1 MENEFDL
8 DPALRAELDSSFDKA
23 VFTDGL
29 PADDV
34 NAGVRKIYEEGESA
48 GAPFAVTRARML
60 AYALANVGLAV
71 NRADAFA
78 GVVCRRYLSGRR
90 YASAD
95 GAAPPPSRNALA
107 EIASERAGAIGA
119 ARFPEKFARNKAAF
133 AEGRFLAVADLSH
146 TSPDWDRILA
156 LGIPGLLDEAE
167 RRHDESRSPFT
178 ESAVVACRAFR
189 DFALR
194 FARVA
199 EREGRP
205 DLARML
211 EALGARPPETLHEA
225 LQLAILYWHVQETEG
240 EWVRSMGVF
249 DRQYAP
255 FLERDI
261 AAGRLTEETAEEL
274 LVRFFAFFHAESK
287 GRDAGT
293 PICFGGYLPDAA
305 PGEAGKSPSP
315 RRRDGCNRLTRLA
328 WRAFRKLGTPTPK
341 FSLRVNPDTPPDLLR
356 FAAECIQEG
365 KNAMVFANEAVAR
378 KAFLRHGKDEAD
390 LANFVPIG
398 CYEPAIMG
406 KELSCTMT
414 CDFNLAKPAEDL
426 FADPSFRPG
435 TYGEVETRY
444 FATLAGNLREALGIA
459 REWELAWRDINPAP
473 ILSATMAECME
484 SGRDVSAFGTKYAT
498 SGVMCAGL
506 ATAVDT
512 LLAIRDLVFDRK
524 LVPYEELGAILR
536 SDWEGHEDLRQFALR
551 RAPKWGS
558 GNPQADDLGR
568 RVCEASADAIE
579 SAPSAKEGGFQMG
592 LWSIDWS
599 VFFGQKTG
607 ATADGRRAG
616 SPISKNSGASYG
628 CDAEGIAGVIQSLSG
643 VDHARFPD
651 GAVLDAMFPPATV
664 AGPEGAD
671 FIANVVRA
679 FFAKGGFFIH
689 FNVLSPEQLRAAQAD
704 PEKYRNLQVRLC
716 GWNVRFVNLDRAHQD
731 WLILQ
736 AEGRGA

>member
-1 MENEFDL
+1 MNYDL
-8 DPALRAELDSSFDKA
+8 DESLRAELDASFDEA

-29 PADDV
+29 PLDEV
-34 NAGVRKIYEEGESA
+34 NAGVRKLYEEGESA

-60 AYALANVGLAV
+60 AYALDNVGLAI

-78 GVVCRRYLSGRR
+78 GVVQRRYLSSRR
-90 YASAD
+90 YASAA
-95 GAAPPPSRNALA
+95 GAEPPPARNALA
-107 EIASERAGAIGA
+107 EIASERANAIGA
-119 ARFPEKFARNKAAF
+119 ARFPERQARNRAAWS
-133 AEGRFLAVADLSH
+133 EGRFHTAADLSH
-146 TSPDWDRILA
+146 TSPDWDRILT
-156 LGIPGLLDEAE
+156 LGIPGLLAEAE
-167 RRHDESRSPFT
+167 KRHGESPSPFT
-178 ESAVVACRAFR
+178 ESAVLACRAFR
-189 DFALR
+189 DFTMR

-205 DLARML
+205 DLAQML
-211 EALGARPPETLHEA
+211 DALAVRAPETLHEA
-225 LQLAILYWHVQETEG
+225 LQLAILYWHVQEIEG
-240 EWVRSMGVF
+240 EWVRSMGIF

-255 FLERDI
+255 FLERDM
-261 AAGRLTEETAEEL
+261 AAGRLMEESAEDL

-293 PICFGGYLPDAA
+293 AICFGGYLPDGA
-305 PGEAGKSPSP
+305 PGTPH
-315 RRRDGCNRLTRLA
+315 RDGCNRLTRLA

-341 FSLRVNPDTPPDLLR
+341 FSLRVNPDTPPDILR
-356 FAAECIQEG
+356 FAAECVQEG
-365 KNAMVFANEAVAR
+365 KNAMVFANETTAR
-378 KAFLRHGKDEAD
+378 KAFLRHGKAPAD

-414 CDFNLAKPAEDL
+414 CDFNLAKPAEEL
-426 FADPSFRPG
+426 FADPSFRPSS
-435 TYGEVETRY
+435 YDEVETRY
-444 FATLAGNLREALGIA
+444 FASLAETLREALGIA
-459 REWELAWRDINPAP
+459 REWELVWRDINPSP
-473 ILSATMAECME
+473 MLSATMSECMAK
-484 SGRDVSAFGTKYAT
+484 GLDVSAFGTKYAT

-512 LLAIRDLVFDRK
+512 LLAIRALVFDKK
-524 LVPYEELGAILR
+524 LVSYGELGGILR
-536 SDWEGHEDLRQFALR
+536 ANWDGHEDLRQFALR
-551 RAPKWGS
+551 RASKWGS
-558 GNPQADDLGR
+558 GDAAADDLGKR
-568 RVCEASADAIE
+568 ICETAADVIE

-592 LWSIDWS
+592 LWSIDWCI
-599 VFFGQKTG
+599 FFGEKTG

-616 SPISKNSGASYG
+616 TPISKNSGASFG
-628 CDAEGIAGVIQSLSG
+628 CDSEGIAGVIQSLSG
-643 VDHARFPD
+643 VDHSRFPD

-716 GWNVRFVNLDRAHQD
+716 GWNVRFVNLDKTHQD
-731 WLILQ
+731 WLIQ
-736 AEGRGA
+736 EAEGRGA

>member
-1 MENEFDL
+1 MNEYDM
-8 DPALRAELDSSFDKA
+8 DPALRAELDASFDDA

-29 PADDV
+29 PLDEV
-34 NAGVRKIYEEGESA
+34 NAGVRRVYEEGENA

-60 AYALANVGLAV
+60 AYALTNVGLAI

-78 GVVCRRYLSGRR
+78 GIVRRRYLSSRR
-90 YASAD
+90 YA
-95 GAAPPPSRNALA
+95 GAAGAEPSPSRNALA
-107 EIASERAGAIGA
+107 EIASERAGAIGK
-119 ARFPEKFARNKAAF
+119 ARFPEQYARNRAAW
-133 AEGRFLAVADLSH
+133 AEGRFQTVADLSH
-146 TSPDWDRILA
+146 TSPDWDRVLT
-156 LGIPGLLDEAE
+156 LGIPGLLAEAE
-167 RRHDESRSPFT
+167 KRHSENPSPFT
-178 ESAVVACRAFR
+178 ESTVLACRAFH

-199 EREGRP
+199 EREGRD
-205 DLARML
+205 DLAKILSSLAIRS
-211 EALGARPPETLHEA
+211 PETLREA
-225 LQLAILYWHVQETEG
+225 LQLAILYWHVQEIEG

-261 AAGRLTEETAEEL
+261 AAGRLTEEAAEEL

-293 PICFGGYLPDAA
+293 AICFGGYLPGDD
-305 PGEAGKSPSP
+305 GH
-315 RRRDGCNRLTRLA
+315 DGCNRLTRLA

-341 FSLRVNPDTPPDLLR
+341 FSLRVNPDTPPEMLR

-365 KNAMVFANEAVAR
+365 KNAMVFANEPVIR
-378 KAFLRHGKDEAD
+378 KAFLRHGKDKAD

-426 FADPSFRPG
+426 FTDASFVPRS
-435 TYGEVETRY
+435 YEEVETRY
-444 FATLAGNLREALGIA
+444 FATLGDSLREALDIA
-459 REWELAWRDINPAP
+459 REWEMAWRDINPSP
-473 ILSATMAECME
+473 ILSATMADCMAK
-484 SGRDVSAFGTKYAT
+484 GRDVSAFGTKYAT

-512 LLAIRDLVFDRK
+512 LLAIRTLVFEKR
-524 LVPYEELGAILR
+524 LVSYGELGDILR
-536 SDWEGHEDLRQFALR
+536 ADWDGHEELRQFALR
-551 RAPKWGS
+551 RAPKWGC
-558 GNPQADDLGR
+558 GGAAADDLGR
-568 RVCEASADAIE
+568 RVCETAADVID
-579 SAPSAKEGGFQMG
+579 SSPSAKEGGFQMG
-592 LWSIDWS
+592 LWSIDWCI
-599 VFFGQKTG
+599 FFGKNTG

-616 SPISKNSGASYG
+616 TPISKNSGASFG
-628 CDAEGIAGVIQSLSG
+628 CDSEGIAGVIQSLSG
-643 VDHARFPD
+643 VDHSRFPD

-679 FFAKGGFFIH
+679 FFAKGGLFIH

-716 GWNVRFVNLDRAHQD
+716 GWNVRFVNLDKAHQD
-731 WLILQ
+731 WLIRE